1 MRYLYW
7 NLKQQLVH
15 HSVTGCNMRAGDL
28 LGTGTISGP
37 TDDSLGSMLELSW
50 RGARDIM
57 LNKSTESPA
66 VRKFLK
72 DGDTVFM
79 TGFAQGPD
87 FRIGFGEVAGQILPA
102 GSLTTTLEKSSS
114 VSEDVRLRLFSY
126 WRSSSAWRV
135 RIALA
140 LKGLAYEYA
149 AIDLLPVSFL
159 SYRFI
164 GIIHSAI

>member
-1 MRYLYW
+1 
-7 NLKQQLVH
+7 
-15 HSVTGCNMRAGDL
+15 MRAGDL

-57 LNKSTESPA
+57 LNKSVENPP

-72 DGDTVFM
+72 DGDTVLM

-87 FRIGFGEVAGQILPA
+87 FRIGFGEVTGQIRPA
-102 GSLTTTLEKSSS
+102 GSLPAEPEKISSA
-114 VSEDVRLRLFSY
+114 SEDVRLRLFSY

-149 AIDLLPVSFL
+149 AVDLLPVSSLTFRIYWYSIVNTQL
-159 SYRFI
+159 LVFCL
-164 GIIHSAI
+164 